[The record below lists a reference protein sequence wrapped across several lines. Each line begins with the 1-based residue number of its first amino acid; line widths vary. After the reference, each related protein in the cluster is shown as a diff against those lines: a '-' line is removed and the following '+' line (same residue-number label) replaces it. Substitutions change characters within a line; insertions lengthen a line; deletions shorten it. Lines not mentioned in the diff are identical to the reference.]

1 MPSTEAPIS
10 INLKSAGGTGITL
23 RAESAE
29 EFADMI
35 ANGIH
40 IIVDAVK
47 EVEIATKGLVA
58 PSIPVTTMP
67 TMPPTAAG
75 IAAQFG
81 AQFVDTIGATSVSA
95 QEYTQPTHNPAQV
108 SSLGGRNCPHGK
120 MTAIQGMGKDGKPY
134 KGFFCPAPKGSFD
147 KCKNQYVN
155 MQSPDWNTFVPDSV
169 K

>member
-58 PSIPVTTMP
+58 SSTPPSA
-67 TMPPTAAG
+67 PTAAG

-81 AQFVDTIGATSVSA
+81 AQFVDTVGATSVSA
-95 QEYTQPTHNPAQV
+95 QEYTQPTQPAQV
-108 SSLGGRNCPHGK
+108 HSLGGRNCPHGK

-134 KGFFCPAPKGSFD
+134 KGYFCPAPKGAFD
-147 KCKNQYVN
+147 KCKNQYVA

>member
-1 MPSTEAPIS
+1 MIVPSTEAPIS

-23 RAESAE
+23 RAETAE

-47 EVEIATKGLVA
+47 EVEVATKGLVA
-58 PSIPVTTMP
+58 PSTP
-67 TMPPTAAG
+67 PPTTAS
-75 IAAQFG
+75 IAAQFGG

-95 QEYTQPTHNPAQV
+95 QEYTQPIKPAQV
-108 SSLGGRNCPHGK
+108 NSLGGRNCPHGK

-134 KGFFCPAPKGSFD
+134 KGYFCPAPKGAFD

-155 MQSPDWNTFVPDSV
+155 MQSPDCNTFVPDAV

>member
-58 PSIPVTTMP
+58 PSTPP
-67 TMPPTAAG
+67 PSAPTAAG

-81 AQFVDTIGATSVSA
+81 AQFVDTVGATSVSA
-95 QEYTQPTHNPAQV
+95 QEYTQPIKPAQV
-108 SSLGGRNCPHGK
+108 HSLGGRNCPHGK

-134 KGFFCPAPKGSFD
+134 KGYFCPAPKGAFD
-147 KCKNQYVN
+147 KCKNQYVA
-155 MQSPDWNTFVPDSV
+155 MQSPEWNTFVPDSV

>member
-23 RAESAE
+23 RAETAE

-47 EVEIATKGLVA
+47 EVEVATKGLVA
-58 PSIPVTTMP
+58 PSTL
-67 TMPPTAAG
+67 PPTAAS

-81 AQFVDTIGATSVSA
+81 AQFVDTMGATSVSA
-95 QEYTQPTHNPAQV
+95 QEYTQPTQPAQV
-108 SSLGGRNCPHGK
+108 NSLGGRNCPHGK

-134 KGFFCPAPKGSFD
+134 KGYFCPAPKGAFD

-155 MQSPDWNTFVPDSV
+155 MQSPDWNTFVPDAV

>member
-58 PSIPVTTMP
+58 PSTPP
-67 TMPPTAAG
+67 SSAPTAAG

-81 AQFVDTIGATSVSA
+81 AQFVDTAAAPVVSA
-95 QEYTQPTHNPAQV
+95 QEYTQHTQPAQV
-108 SSLGGRNCPHGK
+108 YSLGGRNCPHGK

-134 KGFFCPAPKGSFD
+134 KGYFCPAPKGAFD

-155 MQSPDWNTFVPDSV
+155 MQSPEWNTFVPDTV

>member
-1 MPSTEAPIS
+1 MIVPSTEAPIS

-40 IIVDAVK
+40 VIVDAVR
-47 EVEIATKGLVA
+47 EVELATRGIA
-58 PSIPVTTMP
+58 P
-67 TMPPTAAG
+67 TQTAAS

-81 AQFVDTIGATSVSA
+81 ANIVETGTTIPA
-95 QEYTQPTHNPAQV
+95 QEYTQPTQLAQV
-108 SSLGGRNCPHGK
+108 HSLGGRNCPHGK
-120 MTAIQGMGKDGKPY
+120 MTAIQGLGKDGKPY
-134 KGFFCPAPKGSFD
+134 KGYFCPAPKGAFD
-147 KCKNQYVN
+147 KCKNQYVA
-155 MQSPDWNTFVPDSV
+155 MQSPDWNTFVPDTV

>member
-1 MPSTEAPIS
+1 MIVPSTEAPIS

-58 PSIPVTTMP
+58 PSTPATAP
-67 TMPPTAAG
+67 TVAA

-81 AQFVDTIGATSVSA
+81 GSVFADTVGATSVSA
-95 QEYTQPTHNPAQV
+95 QEYTQPTQPAQV
-108 SSLGGRNCPHGK
+108 HSLGGRNCPHGK

-134 KGFFCPAPKGSFD
+134 KGYFCPAPKGAFD
-147 KCKNQYVN
+147 KCKNQYVA

>member
-35 ANGIH
+35 AQGIH
-40 IIVDAVK
+40 VIADAVK
-47 EVEIATKGLVA
+47 EIESAIRGSTPTQTAPMSTADIA
-58 PSIPVTTMP
+58 S
-67 TMPPTAAG
+67 
-75 IAAQFG
+75 QFG
-81 AQFVDTIGATSVSA
+81 ATVAANISDS
-95 QEYTQPTHNPAQV
+95 P
-108 SSLGGRNCPHGK
+108 SSIGGRNCPHGR

-134 KGFFCPAPKGSFD
+134 KGYFCPAQKGAFD

-155 MQSPDWNTFVPDSV
+155 MTDAGWNTFVPDSV

>member
-23 RAESAE
+23 RAETAE

-47 EVEIATKGLVA
+47 EVEVATKGLVGT
-58 PSIPVTTMP
+58 STPVTTMA
-67 TMPPTAAG
+67 TMPPTTAS
-75 IAAQFG
+75 IAAQFGG
-81 AQFVDTIGATSVSA
+81 AQFVDTMGATSVSA
-95 QEYTQPTHNPAQV
+95 QEYTQPTQPAQV
-108 SSLGGRNCPHGK
+108 NSLGGRNCPHGK

-134 KGFFCPAPKGSFD
+134 KGYFCPAPKGAFD

-155 MQSPDWNTFVPDSV
+155 MQSPDWNTFVPDAV

>member
-23 RAESAE
+23 RAETAE

-47 EVEIATKGLVA
+47 EVEVATKGLVA

-81 AQFVDTIGATSVSA
+81 AQFVETIGATTVPA

-108 SSLGGRNCPHGK
+108 HSLGGRNCPHGK

-134 KGFFCPAPKGSFD
+134 KGYFCPAPKGAFD
-147 KCKNQYVN
+147 KCKNQYVA

>member
-1 MPSTEAPIS
+1 MIVPSTEAPIS

-23 RAESAE
+23 RAETAE

-47 EVEIATKGLVA
+47 EVEVATKGLVGT
-58 PSIPVTTMP
+58 STPVTTMA
-67 TMPPTAAG
+67 TMPTTAS

-81 AQFVDTIGATSVSA
+81 ANIVETGTTIPA
-95 QEYTQPTHNPAQV
+95 QEYTQPTQPAQV
-108 SSLGGRNCPHGK
+108 HSLGGRNCPHGK

-134 KGFFCPAPKGSFD
+134 KGYFCPAPKGAFD

-155 MQSPDWNTFVPDSV
+155 MQSPDWNTFVPDAV